1 MIFFMEQKLSKEA
14 IIHAA
19 FAYLKENPD
28 LSQLTMRKLA
38 KELSV
43 QAPALYWY
51 FTNKQELLQAMAETM
66 ENELPDA
73 PAGPWQEQ
81 LQSFMANYYDLY
93 LQYPCGAEL
102 EIHTIPSYPSRLLH
116 LEQMITIL
124 IEAGFSPAQSN
135 QTVQALYHLLLGH
148 LLDRQ
153 QEDRLRAKIIT
164 GDEKLQAHVSTMRN
178 YVVENQLKGIAEGI
192 QQRKQIDERQV
203 FLESIAIYLAGLNQ
217 RIPPLK

>member
-1 MIFFMEQKLSKEA
+1 MEQKLSKES

-19 FAYLKENPD
+19 FAYLKETSD

-38 KELSV
+38 KVLSV

-66 ENELPDA
+66 ENDLPDV
-73 PAGPWQEQ
+73 PAGSWQEQ
-81 LQSFMANYYDLY
+81 LQTFMANYYDLY

-124 IEAGFSPAQSN
+124 IEAGFTPAQSR
-135 QTVQALYHLLLGH
+135 QTVQALHHLLLGH

-153 QEDRLRAKIIT
+153 KEEQLRAKIVT
-164 GDEKLQAHVSTMRN
+164 GDEKLRAHVSAMRS
-178 YVVENQLKGIAEGI
+178 YVVENHLNGMAEGI

-203 FLESIAIYLAGLNQ
+203 FLESIAIYLAGLHKRNTS
-217 RIPPLK
+217 LK